1 MRRYYRTQK
10 PKEKYN
16 DEGKLLLVSYLDTL
30 TLSELYKQKEKYEN
44 DVIKLNKI
52 FDNKNNK
59 KEREKFNK
67 AKKSLRPL
75 LKQLANESQVVGTP
89 DFYKVKKIFFEKSK
103 IFSKNEVSLDI
114 KLYSKDDNKG
124 ARFLKIAEKI
134 ADVCD
139 EISSY
144 YNFIHAQYDT
154 MNKFSNDHNVGGYQ
168 HPQIENFEMFDDYF
182 AKADYDFIE
191 VCRFGRYYGDDH
203 TEHHLRYNVS
213 DFFRDSICEPQ
224 LHDLGKLKDYIVDYV
239 PSVSPSVVSYYNHS
253 EFMKNFRMI
262 NKRFEIKYLPAP
274 GEDTKIYFGKR
285 PDELARFKDQSLV
298 FLEKFLRKLDLA
310 IRAKSKANKK
320 DENVGYV
327 YVLSNEAYPN
337 IYKIGST
344 YGLPEERAEELTGT
358 GHLSPFKV
366 VGKIKVQSAEYYEK
380 SIHKLLNKFRVKQG
394 REFFKLDLPKIK
406 ECLKQVSNISEKG
419 SKKITLAKMQKEI
432 KF

>member
-139 EISSY
+139 E
-144 YNFIHAQYDT
+144 
-154 MNKFSNDHNVGGYQ
+154 
-168 HPQIENFEMFDDYF
+168 
-182 AKADYDFIE
+182 
-191 VCRFGRYYGDDH
+191 
-203 TEHHLRYNVS
+203 
-213 DFFRDSICEPQ
+213 
-224 LHDLGKLKDYIVDYV
+224 
-239 PSVSPSVVSYYNHS
+239 
-253 EFMKNFRMI
+253 
-262 NKRFEIKYLPAP
+262 
-274 GEDTKIYFGKR
+274 
-285 PDELARFKDQSLV
+285 
-298 FLEKFLRKLDLA
+298 
-310 IRAKSKANKK
+310 
-320 DENVGYV
+320 
-327 YVLSNEAYPN
+327 
-337 IYKIGST
+337 
-344 YGLPEERAEELTGT
+344 
-358 GHLSPFKV
+358 
-366 VGKIKVQSAEYYEK
+366 
-380 SIHKLLNKFRVKQG
+380 
-394 REFFKLDLPKIK
+394 
-406 ECLKQVSNISEKG
+406 
-419 SKKITLAKMQKEI
+419 
-432 KF
+432 